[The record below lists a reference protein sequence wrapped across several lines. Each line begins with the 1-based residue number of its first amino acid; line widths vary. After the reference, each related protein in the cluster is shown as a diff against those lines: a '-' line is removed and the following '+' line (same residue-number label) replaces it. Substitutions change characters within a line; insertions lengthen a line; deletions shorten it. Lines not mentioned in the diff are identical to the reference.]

1 MIQNFYQT
9 ELMKIAV
16 GCTHFHA
23 PRCAGRACIGRLTE
37 DVTVKLTF
45 ASTCIAN
52 QYNAVR
58 IRLFN
63 RHEGEID
70 SLMIPL
76 SDVWGK
82 VRMCSTGDMIAPHI
96 WDDYGKVQWYGLT
109 PTSEQ
114 YTALSSEVNEYLSAF
129 AEPEQTESL
138 DMSM

>member
-9 ELMKIAV
+9 ELMKIAAS
-16 GCTHFHA
+16 CAHFHA

-37 DVTVKLTF
+37 DVTVKLSF
-45 ASTCIAN
+45 VSTH
-52 QYNAVR
+52 
-58 IRLFN
+58 IRNEFDALLICLIN
-63 RHEGEID
+63 RRDGEID
-70 SLMIPL
+70 RQLIGL
-76 SDVWGK
+76 QELWGDV
-82 VRMCSTGDMIAPHI
+82 MMHGDPVKPYI
-96 WDDYGKVQWYGLT
+96 WEAFDTAEWYGFT